1 LVGATGFEPA
11 TTRTPTDAQGRPA
24 ITKDHQRCETTRDSS
39 GTAVQLSQ
47 GTGRLRR
54 TFAANLLPPVPNL
67 DELDGGLEQLL
78 TVRQVAG
85 RLGVCTAT
93 IYKWAAIGL
102 LPHVRIL
109 NVVRVRREDLI
120 RFLMERRQS

>member
-1 LVGATGFEPA
+1 MVGASGFEPA
-11 TTRTPTDAQGRPA
+11 TTCTPTDAQGRPA
-24 ITKDHQRCETTRDSS
+24 IINDH
-39 GTAVQLSQ
+39 
-47 GTGRLRR
+47 
-54 TFAANLLPPVPNL
+54 
-67 DELDGGLEQLL
+67 

-85 RLGVCTAT
+85 RLGVCAAT

-102 LPHVRIL
+102 LQHVRIL

>member
-1 LVGATGFEPA
+1 M
-11 TTRTPTDAQGRPA
+11 
-24 ITKDHQRCETTRDSS
+24 KSRDRHL
-39 GTAVQLSQ
+39 A
-47 GTGRLRR
+47 RR
-54 TFAANLLPPVPNL
+54 STPNL
-67 DELDGGLEQLL
+67 HELDGGLEQLL

-85 RLGVCTAT
+85 RLGVCAAT

>member
-1 LVGATGFEPA
+1 L
-11 TTRTPTDAQGRPA
+11 
-24 ITKDHQRCETTRDSS
+24 
-39 GTAVQLSQ
+39 
-47 GTGRLRR
+47 
-54 TFAANLLPPVPNL
+54 PNL
-67 DELDGGLEQLL
+67 HELDGGMEQLL
-78 TVRQVAG
+78 TVPQVAG
-85 RLGVCTAT
+85 RLGVCAAT